1 MRRVPHPADDDAPEG
16 RPIYQSRAFASFT
29 IALNILPNL
38 NVGAV
43 EAAQRCVGARVSGG
57 ALPPT
62 SQHRAARPARTWNVH
77 RLVGLRVAPLA
88 RLALLRVERPEVN
101 QRDLVAVR
109 DRLDDDVQRCRDT
122 EVRNPRHSLGAGLV
136 ACFAIGRGAG
146 RPGARARQARWR
158 GVQAACAVQAGW
170 AKPPLDRQR
179 QRAASSRC
187 NAPALSTSSA
197 VFFETPA
204 LSEIASTSW
213 PLETPDLLATSPS
226 APSALCMRI
235 CAADARSAVDSG
247 CCATGR
253 CMH

>member
-43 EAAQRCVGARVSGG
+43 EAAKGCGRTREWCVGARVNGG

-62 SQHRAARPARTWNVH
+62 SQHRAARPARAWNVH
-77 RLVGLRVAPLA
+77 RLVSLRVAALA

-122 EVRNPRHSLGAGLV
+122 EVRDPRHSLGAGLV
-136 ACFAIGRGAG
+136 ACFAIERGAG

-158 GVQAACAVQAGW
+158 GVQAA
-170 AKPPLDRQR
+170 
-179 QRAASSRC
+179 
-187 NAPALSTSSA
+187 
-197 VFFETPA
+197 
-204 LSEIASTSW
+204 
-213 PLETPDLLATSPS
+213 
-226 APSALCMRI
+226 
-235 CAADARSAVDSG
+235 
-247 CCATGR
+247 
-253 CMH
+253 